1 MLKIKQEHLGDEK
14 CRLGDFILILKEKCD
29 ILYLR
34 NGD

>member
-14 CRLGDFILILKEKCD
+14 CRLGDLYDFERKSD